1 MPFQEIH
8 TASTVDQIIDQ
19 IITVIRSDGLAIG
32 EKLPSERQLAEVLGV
47 SRSTLREAI
56 TTLSAL
62 GVLEIKP
69 GKGTFVRATNISGSL
84 ASKVIKL
91 MAAESSP
98 LLALEMRTIIEPGIA
113 AMVAEKRDEACLEEL
128 EKLLQITQEKAAKNE
143 PYFEDDRAFHMT
155 LARAT
160 GNFLIEHSLATSLSI
175 WFGDYW
181 ESEAPNVAMSAPG
194 NLQKY
199 HDIHLRIYEAI
210 KAGNAGRAYDEM
222 VAHFVAI
229 KEDFLRL

>member
-1 MPFQEIH
+1 M
-8 TASTVDQIIDQ
+8 
-19 IITVIRSDGLAIG
+19 LA
-32 EKLPSERQLAEVLGV
+32 V

-56 TTLSAL
+56 TTLSVL

-69 GKGTFVRATNISGSL
+69 GKGTFVQSTNISRSL
-84 ASKVIKL
+84 ASKMIKL
-91 MAAESSP
+91 MSADLSP

-113 AMVAEKRDEACLEEL
+113 AMVAEKRDETCLEKIKKVL
-128 EKLLQITQEKAAKNE
+128 EITKEKTAKNE
-143 PYFEDDRAFHMT
+143 PYFEDDIAFHMT

-160 GNFLIEHSLATSLSI
+160 GNLLIEHSLATSLSI

-181 ESEAPNVAMSAPG
+181 ENEAPIIAMSAPG

-199 HDIHLRIYEAI
+199 HDIHFRIYEAI
-210 KAGNAGRAYDEM
+210 KAGNATKAHDEM
-222 VAHFVAI
+222 AVHFLEI